1 MLFSKKSNS
10 KWLFYL
16 IITLFNMLNWQ
27 LKYFFFHFSLNMFL
41 ICTPMFN
48 TEMRNQNI
56 PVLLVVSWFRK
67 NIFQID
73 LNIYLLLSLTNEIK
87 NCSFQ
92 RERRKFVTFTVELQ
106 RDGGP
111 LGLTLATE
119 GNADLPGPIYI
130 SSLQEDGLAHRT
142 RFILVFV

>member
-1 MLFSKKSNS
+1 MLF
-10 KWLFYL
+10 
-16 IITLFNMLNWQ
+16 
-27 LKYFFFHFSLNMFL
+27 
-41 ICTPMFN
+41 
-48 TEMRNQNI
+48 
-56 PVLLVVSWFRK
+56 VSFK
-67 NIFQID
+67 
-73 LNIYLLLSLTNEIK
+73 
-87 NCSFQ
+87 

-142 RFILVFV
+142 RLIWKMISNDLIKVVLLRQLLQALPVITE

>member
-1 MLFSKKSNS
+1 MLEELGRL
-10 KWLFYL
+10 LFYVHAFL
-16 IITLFNMLNWQ
+16 QLFCGTIKSPNLFIINFSHLVSDNKTLF
-27 LKYFFFHFSLNMFL
+27 
-41 ICTPMFN
+41 
-48 TEMRNQNI
+48 
-56 PVLLVVSWFRK
+56 V
-67 NIFQID
+67 
-73 LNIYLLLSLTNEIK
+73 
-87 NCSFQ
+87 SFQ

-142 RFILVFV
+142 RLI